1 MEAIHKDILEI
12 KSMISDLSELILRL
26 LDMEIEPVCE
36 EELTEEEKK
45 DIEEILRGEA
55 EVLTKEEFEKFLEEP

>member
-12 KSMISDLSELILRL
+12 KSMISGLSELMLRL